1 MRYSKEKNLA
11 IILIAIGA
19 LMLIGKFIPFLG
31 FITGTIMSYLIPV
44 IMIAIGYYGIKR
56 GNALFGFIILI
67 IGVLYL
73 LSKLAWLIG
82 PLLAIGLIVF
92 GISMLRGRGPKRY

>member
-56 GNALFGFIILI
+56 GNALFGYIILI

-73 LSKLAWLIG
+73 LSKLAWIIG

>member
-1 MRYSKEKNLA
+1 
-11 IILIAIGA
+11 
-19 LMLIGKFIPFLG
+19 MLLGKFVPFLG

-56 GNALFGFIILI
+56 GNALFGYIILI

-73 LSKLAWLIG
+73 LGKLAWIIG

-92 GISMLRGRGPKRY
+92 GISMLRGKGPRRY

>member
-11 IILIAIGA
+11 IILIAVGA
-19 LMLIGKFIPFLG
+19 LMLLGKFVPFLG

-56 GNALFGFIILI
+56 GNALFGYIILI

-73 LSKLAWLIG
+73 LGKLAWIIG

-92 GISMLRGRGPKRY
+92 GISMLRGKGPRRY

>member
-1 MRYSKEKNLA
+1 MRYTKEKNLA

-19 LMLIGKFIPFLG
+19 LILLGKFIPFLG
-31 FITGTIMSYLIPV
+31 FISGTIMSYLIPV

-56 GNALFGFIILI
+56 GNALFGYIILI

-82 PLLAIGLIVF
+82 PLLAIGLIIF
-92 GISMLRGRGPKRY
+92 GISMLRGRGLKRY

>member
-19 LMLIGKFIPFLG
+19 LLLLGKFIPFLG
-31 FITGTIMSYLIPV
+31 FISGTIMSYLIPV

-56 GNALFGFIILI
+56 GNALFGYIILI

-82 PLLAIGLIVF
+82 PLLAIGLIIF
-92 GISMLRGRGPKRY
+92 GISMLRGRGARRY